1 MPLVMRSKNCPGKI
15 IVAFFKFQRDRAVR
29 YGCKKY
35 LAINQLSATVSTT
48 FQRGHQ
54 KNLSNDSQN
63 LFDLCG
69 ADPSDYVTDSTTN
82 MEGRKRNVFSS
93 DQVEV
98 SSQTKFALEVSSQTK
113 FAFLQMLVPFAH
125 IIFMTIFFP
134 LGNQTL

>member
-1 MPLVMRSKNCPGKI
+1 MRAKNCPGKI

-54 KNLSNDSQN
+54 KNLS
-63 LFDLCG
+63 DLCG